1 MSEDQQKLQAINAA
15 GEAAYGKQWS
25 EALNRVETFS
35 DGKLDPADAA
45 VILETDNP
53 ERAFFELGNAEEYRR
68 IMDLEPGKRRNE
80 LVKLSLKAA
89 PKPAAPKKASAPA
102 DPDAAWYAKR
112 KAEKAA
118 KYERE
123 KAAGKRY

>member
-1 MSEDQQKLQAINAA
+1 
-15 GEAAYGKQWS
+15 
-25 EALNRVETFS
+25 LNRVETFS

-89 PKPAAPKKASAPA
+89 PKPAPAEAAPKKASAPA